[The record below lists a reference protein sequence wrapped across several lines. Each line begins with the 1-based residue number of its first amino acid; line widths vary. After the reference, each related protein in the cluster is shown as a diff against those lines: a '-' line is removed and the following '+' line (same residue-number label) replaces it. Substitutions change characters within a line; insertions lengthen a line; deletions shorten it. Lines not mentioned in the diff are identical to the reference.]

1 MIILISTVILFI
13 GIIKKTN
20 NVIVHGVTWS
30 AKLSELDYSKWGTRK
45 AVSNIIAHYAK
56 QKGYYGRYG
65 VDNYKEGATAYYIS
79 KDNSVYFAGKVL
91 SAKKGNLDNYYDI
104 RSTLDH
110 EAGPKGHK
118 YEKVIGD
125 YTFSAHADIY
135 YNQATS
141 SDYSKASSG
150 MQYTVAFGYAEHLWN
165 AYDNAEI
172 SSETVNSKI
181 NLFNKNNSAGVTITP
196 DWLMGSN
203 KLNVQIN
210 NYEPKKAERLAK
222 PQD

>member
-1 MIILISTVILFI
+1 MRAKITLAMGVFFSCLLFSQASLNI
-13 GIIKKTN
+13 PPSPS
-20 NVIVHGVTWS
+20 S
-30 AKLSELDYSKWGTRK
+30 AQFTKY
-45 AVSNIIAHYAK
+45 
-56 QKGYYGRYG
+56 
-65 VDNYKEGATAYYIS
+65 VDRP
-79 KDNSVYFAGKVL
+79 V
-91 SAKKGNLDNYYDI
+91 NL
-104 RSTLDH
+104 TLDH

-196 DWLMGSN
+196 EWLMGSN